1 MLLQVGAGDPY
12 SVVFH
17 LPGETSHLRLGK
29 SIDISSAMEISSD
42 LDACISE
49 ELLVVLLKFLMKYL
63 MDDSVKIV
71 DMASQTLRVSHPT
84 GNWPVRKFNN
94 IYRDFL
100 YYILGLVLYIAV
112 FFFLANCL

>member
-94 IYRDFL
+94 IYRDFSLL
-100 YYILGLVLYIAV
+100 YS
-112 FFFLANCL
+112 